1 MTPEKKR
8 KLRNIALL
16 ALLGLIGGTFAFQS
30 FNQQA
35 INDREGQNNEGAAGR
50 IHDYYNRETEN
61 KDVFVEN
68 YGDEPLLVRIQL
80 KEFLSKNGESI
91 VIDAERENLES
102 WTVWQPSARDI
113 HRRNEDSPSHAFE
126 SYTDWTFGFSG
137 EGVHEMSARNMAISG
152 GAPYM
157 PTFNHDRGEERT
169 AAAGDALDY
178 VEGGATH
185 PGDGTEG
192 YWRQHATFKNYDP
205 EEAEEDRSPL
215 FPGRA
220 VEQDVQHTLLQ
231 ERPPITMAVWE
242 GLDEHEKIGRY
253 WVVDEETGWA
263 YWASYLQ
270 HGQAT
275 SYLIDQAD
283 MADAIKAT
291 PGSWFYAILV
301 QGNMVSPTEDN
312 INTFFEQGGDTAR
325 ARDLVNRMGET
336 NIPNFNGDI
345 QPDESF
351 FVEGV
356 EYGYI
361 GPHGGGHLVV
371 PMQSIGR
378 SNFGETTDYM
388 SSNVRQTANAYY
400 NSLPAQLQRRV
411 LPVSYGS
418 GRGID
423 EEELEHQLNSGD
435 ALDIED
441 YITRV
446 DERGERTAFILS
458 IVDILFYD
466 GKRHRNTAE
475 PPSLPDFWTRT
486 TAGKDFGITQ
496 VYGWSVISDAPQ
508 WRKWE
513 INEIRDVLP
522 ALMLSQIG
530 EMQK

>member
-1 MTPEKKR
+1 
-8 KLRNIALL
+8 
-16 ALLGLIGGTFAFQS
+16 
-30 FNQQA
+30 
-35 INDREGQNNEGAAGR
+35 
-50 IHDYYNRETEN
+50 
-61 KDVFVEN
+61 
-68 YGDEPLLVRIQL
+68 
-80 KEFLSKNGESI
+80 
-91 VIDAERENLES
+91 
-102 WTVWQPSARDI
+102 
-113 HRRNEDSPSHAFE
+113 
-126 SYTDWTFGFSG
+126 
-137 EGVHEMSARNMAISG
+137 
-152 GAPYM
+152 
-157 PTFNHDRGEERT
+157 
-169 AAAGDALDY
+169 
-178 VEGGATH
+178 
-185 PGDGTEG
+185 
-192 YWRQHATFKNYDP
+192 
-205 EEAEEDRSPL
+205 
-215 FPGRA
+215 
-220 VEQDVQHTLLQ
+220 
-231 ERPPITMAVWE
+231 
-242 GLDEHEKIGRY
+242 
-253 WVVDEETGWA
+253 
-263 YWASYLQ
+263 
-270 HGQAT
+270 
-275 SYLIDQAD
+275 
-283 MADAIKAT
+283 
-291 PGSWFYAILV
+291 
-301 QGNMVSPTEDN
+301 
-312 INTFFEQGGDTAR
+312 
-325 ARDLVNRMGET
+325 
-336 NIPNFNGDI
+336 
-345 QPDESF
+345 
-351 FVEGV
+351 VEGV